1 MGNTARLRLLVLF
14 EAMSRDALLNA
25 LGHASSGSAGTAIST
40 AAVYPLDLV
49 TTRLKAQRHVKSSKD
64 HPHYDGII
72 SAFKD
77 ITSREGASA
86 LYSGL
91 GTDVGKS
98 VVDSFLFFG
107 FYNYLQRYSRHPP
120 RALEELA
127 LGSLAGACAK
137 AFTTPMS
144 NVVARKQTQS
154 EERTVRQILA
164 DIYHEGG
171 LLGLW
176 SGYSATLV
184 LTLNPSITFFVNR
197 RLAKKVIPA
206 LEEEDIPI
214 AWAAFLLAALSKAT
228 ATALTYPFQTGKTR
242 LQLAAASTE
251 AEATDDEKEK
261 KSDTRDRCR
270 ASIAARL
277 RRIIEGTIFGV
288 IVRIVHREGLK
299 ALYDGLSG
307 ELLKSFFSHGATM
320 FTKGLLHRLI
330 IRLWLVYSPQ
340 MRRRLQKR

>member
-1 MGNTARLRLLVLF
+1 
-14 EAMSRDALLNA
+14 MSRDALLNA

-40 AAVYPLDLV
+40 AALYPLDLV
-49 TTRLKAQRHVKSSKD
+49 TTRLKAQRHISSSSQD

-107 FYNYLQRYSRHPP
+107 FYNYLRRYSRHPP

-154 EERTVRQILA
+154 EERSVRQILA

-171 LLGLW
+171 LLSLW

-228 ATALTYPFQTGKTR
+228 ATAMTYPFQTGKTR
-242 LQLAAASTE
+242 LQLAAAS

-261 KSDTRDRCR
+261 KSDRPRE
-270 ASIAARL
+270 SIAARL

-288 IVRIVHREGLK
+288 IVRIVHQEGLK

>member
-1 MGNTARLRLLVLF
+1 
-14 EAMSRDALLNA
+14 
-25 LGHASSGSAGTAIST
+25 
-40 AAVYPLDLV
+40 
-49 TTRLKAQRHVKSSKD
+49 
-64 HPHYDGII
+64 
-72 SAFKD
+72 
-77 ITSREGASA
+77 
-86 LYSGL
+86 
-91 GTDVGKS
+91 VGKS

-107 FYNYLQRYSRHPP
+107 FYNYLRRYSRHPP

-154 EERTVRQILA
+154 EERSVRQILA
-164 DIYHEGG
+164 DIYHERG

-184 LTLNPSITFFVNR
+184 LTLNPSITFFINR

-214 AWAAFLLAALSKAT
+214 AWAAFLIAALSKAT
-228 ATALTYPFQTGKTR
+228 ATAVTYPFQTGKTR
-242 LQLAAASTE
+242 LQLAAAH
-251 AEATDDEKEK
+251 DEKEK
-261 KSDTRDRCR
+261 KSDTSDRSR
-270 ASIAARL
+270 ESIAARL